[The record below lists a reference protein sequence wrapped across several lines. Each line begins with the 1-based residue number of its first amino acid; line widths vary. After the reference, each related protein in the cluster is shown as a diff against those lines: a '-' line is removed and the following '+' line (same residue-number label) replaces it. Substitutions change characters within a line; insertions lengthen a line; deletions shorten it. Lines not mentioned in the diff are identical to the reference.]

1 MPASWRRRWSCR
13 QGRLPERGDV
23 RRLGLPL
30 HPGRAFFRLFGSE
43 ACWRY
48 SYSLSRM
55 VGGSG
60 AGGGRTRVR
69 IVREEGGA
77 ECGFGEGQGERAGWG
92 GVRRVPEEAGLF
104 GGPKGSSP
112 AVTFLVP
119 VQTAVRGG
127 GVSARW

>member
-1 MPASWRRRWSCR
+1 MTSAGWASRSI
-13 QGRLPERGDV
+13 RGA
-23 RRLGLPL
+23 L
-30 HPGRAFFRLFGSE
+30 FFRLFGSE

-48 SYSLSRM
+48 SYSLSH
-55 VGGSG
+55 
-60 AGGGRTRVR
+60 GGRKRR
-69 IVREEGGA
+69 RRRAHEGEDREEGGA